1 MTPAITAGLARL
13 DSEISAMEARY
24 PRSIRDEIGMLPR
37 DHDLIRAS
45 MAEAWKMQQR
55 EALIQLW
62 RGQAP
67 EKEGRCRSYGWDEMM
82 NGWRAPPR
90 HAAIYRFLVRLIV
103 STAILLDRW
112 GPGDI
117 HSEDVVFWNHQYGY
131 GWSATVLSF
140 NARKFTVSVY
150 QDGE

>member
-13 DSEISAMEARY
+13 DAEISAMEARH
-24 PRSIRDEIGMLPR
+24 PRSIRDEFGLLPR
-37 DHDLIRAS
+37 ENEEIARS
-45 MAEAWKMQQR
+45 IAEAWEMEKR

-62 RGQAP
+62 RG
-67 EKEGRCRSYGWDEMM
+67 EGQKRGGRGRAYGWDEML

-103 STAILLDRW
+103 STAILLNRW

-117 HSEDVVFWNHQYGY
+117 HSEDVVFWNHQWGY

-140 NARKFTVSVY
+140 NAKKFTVTVY
-150 QDGE
+150 HDGE